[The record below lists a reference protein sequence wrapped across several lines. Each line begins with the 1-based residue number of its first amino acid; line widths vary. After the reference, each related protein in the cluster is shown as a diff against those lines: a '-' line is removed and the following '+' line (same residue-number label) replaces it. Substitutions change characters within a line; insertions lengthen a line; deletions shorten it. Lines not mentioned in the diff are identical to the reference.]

1 MFQRPFAHERN
12 EYWVVKPKE
21 KLTPHVYNL
30 TLHFAGSLTR
40 GIVGFYRSQYFD
52 ASANGTR

>member
-1 MFQRPFAHERN
+1 MEELLPD
-12 EYWVVKPKE
+12 
-21 KLTPHVYNL
+21 VYNL

-52 ASANGTR
+52 AAANTTK